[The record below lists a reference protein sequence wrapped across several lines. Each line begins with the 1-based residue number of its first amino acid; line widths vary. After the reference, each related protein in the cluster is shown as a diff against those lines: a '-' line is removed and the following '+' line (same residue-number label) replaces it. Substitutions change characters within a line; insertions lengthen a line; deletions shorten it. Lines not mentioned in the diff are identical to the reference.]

1 MLAGWLAAHSMC
13 SQLICISNSKTR
25 FDTSWS
31 LEVLAEHTRKSGNRP
46 KKVIQSPGGLLNKV
60 LYGEA
65 PPGGSNPYPLI
76 Y

>member
-1 MLAGWLAAHSMC
+1 MDGQDGNGL
-13 SQLICISNSKTR
+13 QLENIRQTFPSFVLVSCKTHWK
-25 FDTSWS
+25 TYYG
-31 LEVLAEHTRKSGNRP
+31 LHPEGEV
-46 KKVIQSPGGLLNKV
+46 LNKV

>member
-1 MLAGWLAAHSMC
+1 MAGTSPVLLARL
-13 SQLICISNSKTR
+13 LL
-25 FDTSWS
+25 
-31 LEVLAEHTRKSGNRP
+31 LEEAGGGGGG
-46 KKVIQSPGGLLNKV
+46 IQYV

>member
-1 MLAGWLAAHSMC
+1 MKVG
-13 SQLICISNSKTR
+13 R
-25 FDTSWS
+25 
-31 LEVLAEHTRKSGNRP
+31 VLKKSGS
-46 KKVIQSPGGLLNKV
+46 IDAPGGGGALNKV

>member
-1 MLAGWLAAHSMC
+1 MSADNSSTKALERNKVWYPGHLTGGSHSEQGDV
-13 SQLICISNSKTR
+13 SDINLK
-25 FDTSWS
+25 
-31 LEVLAEHTRKSGNRP
+31 LVALLP
-46 KKVIQSPGGLLNKV
+46 PGGLLNKV